1 MERTLLLTTGD
12 QIRPE
17 DFILAQKTGQHTDP
31 AGSGTS
37 GTLDAMEKH
46 MIITAIEESG
56 GNLSRSS
63 EKLGISRAT
72 LYRKMEKHGI
82 KAGKNE

>member
-1 MERTLLLTTGD
+1 M
-12 QIRPE
+12 
-17 DFILAQKTGQHTDP
+17 AQKAGHNIDHTGS
-31 AGSGTS
+31 AGS
-37 GTLDAMEKH
+37 GTLDAMEKQ

-82 KAGKNE
+82 QAGKNE

>member
-1 MERTLLLTTGD
+1 
-12 QIRPE
+12 
-17 DFILAQKTGQHTDP
+17 
-31 AGSGTS
+31 
-37 GTLDAMEKH
+37 MEKQ
-46 MIITAIEESG
+46 MIIIAIEESG

-82 KAGKNE
+82 QAGKNG